1 MAAFDTAFTP
11 KSLAPANTTE
21 AALFTAGTDSTN
33 GQDVSALVMVANKGT
48 GAIQVSVGIKP
59 SGGSTHWLL
68 FKGIVPANDALTPDT
83 FGTLTL
89 PSGAAIQVKTETA
102 NDAVFS
108 VTGVESS

>member
-21 AALFTAGTDSTN
+21 AALFTAGTDSTST
-33 GQDVSALVMVANKGT
+33 QDVSCLVDVANIGT
-48 GAIQVSVGIKP
+48 ATIAVRVGIKP
-59 SGGSTHWLL
+59 SGGSTHWKLYDAN
-68 FKGIVPANDALTPDT
+68 IPANDAL
-83 FGTLTL
+83 
-89 PSGAAIQVKTETA
+89 SGLGPWFLESGDAIQVRTDTA